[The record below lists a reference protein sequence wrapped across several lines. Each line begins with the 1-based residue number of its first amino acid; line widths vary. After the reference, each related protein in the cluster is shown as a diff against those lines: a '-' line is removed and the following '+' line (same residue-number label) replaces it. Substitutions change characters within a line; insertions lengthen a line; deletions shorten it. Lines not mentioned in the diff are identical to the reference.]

1 MVNSVQS
8 NAPSVPFE
16 DKLYAFISVMMNLA
30 TPASGNDFKIAY
42 DLSAAPLTLEIG
54 AKFIP
59 GQKSHIVSTSESG
72 EDVSMEAMFNGPR
85 EYQMTITYTDESD
98 SATTTT
104 MLYTYPEEVSAR
116 GMMDNWFVTYAFDE
130 DGQLE
135 VYLSNDYEGLR
146 AEDSKLKTTDKFPSD
161 AWMFLQN
168 HLESNDG
175 IFLFLEM
182 GVEHEADSE
191 ITFHYRKLI

>member
-1 MVNSVQS
+1 MT
-8 NAPSVPFE
+8 
-16 DKLYAFISVMMNLA
+16 NLA
-30 TPASGNDFKIAY
+30 FPARGNNFKISY

-59 GQKSHIVSTSESG
+59 NQKSHIVSTSESG

-146 AEDSKLKTTDKFPSD
+146 AEDSKLETIDMFPSD
-161 AWMFLQN
+161 AWMFMETL
-168 HLESNDG
+168 LVPSAMSG
-175 IFLFLEM
+175 IYLKLDM
-182 GVEHEADSE
+182 GADHAADSK
-191 ITFHYRKLI
+191 ITFHYRKLIWKVHPTKYFLQIRLINAMGPL